1 VCCPLRLRRNQPL
14 SADLPPKLPQSFATN
29 IAVFVANDVA
39 ARAAKTAGVNRKSY
53 VIQTPLTYQT
63 SIRRKNTR
71 VICTVGG
78 LQVVVGFCIIMR
90 RANIKKV
97 Y

>member
-53 VIQTPLTYQT
+53 VIQTPLTLYPT
-63 SIRRKNTR
+63 AVRI
-71 VICTVGG
+71 
-78 LQVVVGFCIIMR
+78 
-90 RANIKKV
+90 
-97 Y
+97 